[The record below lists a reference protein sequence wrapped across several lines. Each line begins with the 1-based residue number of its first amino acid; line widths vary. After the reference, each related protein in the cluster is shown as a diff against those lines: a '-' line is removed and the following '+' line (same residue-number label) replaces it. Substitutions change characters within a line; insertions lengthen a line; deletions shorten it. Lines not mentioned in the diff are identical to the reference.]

1 MGGGQNFGNLCWNCV
16 LETGVILNVPVYVR
30 GEVKIFVWLFV
41 DCFKCLASG
50 AFVLCFTV
58 VKCFGAI
65 SFFGLVWEYL
75 SRANKYSQTKE
86 HIFSNTK
93 KAKLIF
99 PKICA

>member
-1 MGGGQNFGNLCWNCV
+1 MGGGKNFGNLCWNCV

-41 DCFKCLASG
+41 DCFRCLASG

-65 SFFGLVWEYL
+65 SFCWFSLGILVSS
-75 SRANKYSQTKE
+75 SRAQ
-86 HIFSNTK
+86 F
-93 KAKLIF
+93 F
-99 PKICA
+99 